1 MPKLLH
7 VVSSNLGCE
16 PRGPESALRCYTV
29 TLCSSASPAPR
40 KWPLQNKMKQKTQ
53 QTNRQKTPKDPGPVS
68 RPLLP
73 SSFHHRLLIPQ
84 IPETLDIRVTPEAAP
99 KTSTGGLVTYLRR
112 GRGMVHREMG
122 NETGKRNRGH
132 SMSSQARDRMGD
144 RGWLPRS
151 QP

>member
-7 VVSSNLGCE
+7 VVSSNLGHE
-16 PRGPESALRCYTV
+16 PRGPESALSCYTV

-53 QTNRQKTPKDPGPVS
+53 QTNKKPQKIQAPFLGHSCPV
-68 RPLLP
+68 L
-73 SSFHHRLLIPQ
+73 FHHRLLIPQ
-84 IPETLDIRVTPEAAP
+84 IPETLNFWVSGEAA
-99 KTSTGGLVTYLRR
+99 TETGGLVTYLRR

-144 RGWLPRS
+144 HGWLPRS